1 MLACGKRVNSYA
13 VCESATEGMGALLT
27 WSDMSDR
34 VYECVLGD
42 GDEGEQL

>member
-1 MLACGKRVNSYA
+1 MLACGEWVDSHA
-13 VCESATEGMGALLT
+13 VCESSTERMGVLLT

-42 GDEGEQL
+42 GDAGE